1 MVSIPLFDAAYSL
14 AFRGLFLVD
23 YDKFPSY
30 REASV
35 EACIASDDIG
45 SPLNGSSVLTPQHS
59 VDPDGVYT
67 VKLSDTDVV
76 DVPAAVATQQDFDSG
91 SSRVIPP
98 KIEDAAEASRKLQ
111 PPSPWE
117 LPKLPHLD
125 EFERTTSPNMIP
137 DLWKMR
143 FFPTQENLEIVD
155 DIDSDTLEIE
165 PIQLP
170 FLQEL
175 ESVPDQDTEL
185 DVTGL
190 RMFGTE
196 PLQSPETPQP
206 QEIQEVSEASEP
218 LLQQEENSDLYNPD
232 ESKIASNED
241 FDKPSKFLTVR
252 GIRPS
257 VSMKQLCE
265 KFASFHPVNIRRYVP
280 NSAQVEFVD
289 IEAATKA
296 LNGMHGTLVGG
307 RFINC
312 SFKSDLPE
320 EKRTGPWM
328 VASEPPVNDYKEDP
342 LSTHGTKQHQDA
354 LSPLTTTIT
363 ETITEVPTES
373 TKQAVIETLKD
384 VTTEA
389 AKEAAIEA
397 PTEITVQRSSLSPD
411 SDLPDPSTPMGT
423 ISRKEGKKSK
433 RVGRVRRG
441 LKKGPVESTIDKPSD
456 PTKDQ
461 QVTTVEAERHD
472 GLLYRGDADYRPP
485 QNSSTSQATSD
496 DFETDDITLYD
507 ELIAS
512 DEPCISNRLGSKPP
526 WAKFMTGY
534 LTIRK
539 PRRSDHILPE
549 ISQLST
555 TPVPVT
561 RAYWLPHS
569 TQIQVLCGLQALAE
583 RVCFRYLQRK
593 HPEILKETA
602 TQWGID
608 SPHVLELN
616 QYIQIL
622 RTLVLPDSDAV
633 WKGFGSRTILDL
645 RQSMVL
651 LRHAAVHR
659 RIQDICTLRGW
670 TSDGFKL
677 AKLLDDPEAAEQF
690 LAMALYLRTQYHKIR
705 SEKMKAEEKLLT
717 TLKELTA
724 KRAELDRAEREA
736 MDAFEEDHK
745 QVHKVLDANV
755 PLDPEPGINP
765 EETST
770 IKPASGIFGRIKS
783 WLGA

>member
-1 MVSIPLFDAAYSL
+1 MDS
-14 AFRGLFLVD
+14 
-23 YDKFPSY
+23 
-30 REASV
+30 
-35 EACIASDDIG
+35 
-45 SPLNGSSVLTPQHS
+45 
-59 VDPDGVYT
+59 DGVST
-67 VKLSDTDVV
+67 VKLSDIDVV
-76 DVPAAVATQQDFDSG
+76 DVPDAVATQQDFDSG
-91 SSRVIPP
+91 SSRVIQP
-98 KIEDAAEASRKLQ
+98 KIEDAAEASKKLK

-117 LPKLPHLD
+117 PLKLPDLK
-125 EFERTTSPNMIP
+125 ELEITTRRNMIP
-137 DLWKMR
+137 DLWQMR
-143 FFPTQENLEIVD
+143 FFPTHQTLEIVD
-155 DIDSDTLEIE
+155 DIDSDTLKIE
-165 PIQLP
+165 PIRLP
-170 FLQEL
+170 FLQDL
-175 ESVPDQDTEL
+175 ESVLDQDTEL
-185 DVTGL
+185 DITGL
-190 RMFGTE
+190 RMRGPE
-196 PLQSPETPQP
+196 PLQIPETPQHL
-206 QEIQEVSEASEP
+206 EIQEVSEASEQ
-218 LLQQEENSDLYNPD
+218 LFRQEEIPDMYTPD
-232 ESKIASNED
+232 ESKIASGED
-241 FDKPSKFLTVR
+241 FDKSSKFLTVR
-252 GIRPS
+252 GIRPN
-257 VSMKQLCE
+257 VSMKQLFE
-265 KFASFHPVNIRRYVP
+265 KFASFHPVNIRRYAP

-296 LNGMHGTLVGG
+296 LNGMHGTFVGG
-307 RFINC
+307 RFISC
-312 SFKSDLPE
+312 SFESDLPE
-320 EKRTGPWM
+320 ETRTGACK
-328 VASEPPVNDYKEDP
+328 VACEPPFSDYKEEP

-354 LSPLTTTIT
+354 LSRLTTTIT

-384 VTTEA
+384 TTTESA
-389 AKEAAIEA
+389 TAAAIEA
-397 PTEITVQRSSLSPD
+397 PTETTAQRSSLSPD
-411 SDLPDPSTPMGT
+411 SGLPDPITPNGT
-423 ISRKEGKKSK
+423 ISRKEEKKGKKGK
-433 RVGRVRRG
+433 RVGRIRRG

-461 QVTTVEAERHD
+461 QEITIEAERYD
-472 GLLYRGDADYRPP
+472 GLLYRGVADYRPP

-526 WAKFMTGY
+526 WAKFMTEY

-659 RIQDICTLRGW
+659 RIQDIRTLRGW

-717 TLKELTA
+717 TLKELAA

-745 QVHKVLDANV
+745 QVHKVLDASA
-755 PLDPEPGINP
+755 PLKPEPGISL
-765 EETST
+765 EETSS